1 MVRRFLIFGFRCVVY
16 TLLLKSGCKPAQKH
30 PCDFVVNYEE
40 FIQPSFPAWFKASKP
55 LGTSII
61 WNCSNDNC
69 HWEEKSCHWE
79 EKIAIEK
86 APLAS
91 ALVIVLPCCSL
102 LVTLTSPKHMLV
114 LVAIEPDFEN
124 VKEKCHNCQRKRH
137 NCQRKVSQLWKKA
150 SHILP
155 SSWQN
160 SDYRHGHGHLAW
172 ETAAILAFQCSSPS
186 SMSRKVLSIW
196 SQRNLLAK
204 NAIMISVVTKRAL
217 SAKVQI

>member
-1 MVRRFLIFGFRCVVY
+1 MVRRFFIFGFRCVVC

-69 HWEEKSCHWE
+69 HWEEK
-79 EKIAIEK
+79 IAIEK

-102 LVTLTSPKHMLV
+102 QMTLTKICWYSLLLNLILKMSKKSV
-114 LVAIEPDFEN
+114 TI
-124 VKEKCHNCQRKRH
+124 VKEKLDNCQRKRH
-137 NCQRKVSQLWKKA
+137 TFCPAVGRTVIIAMVMVTWLEKL
-150 SHILP
+150 LP
-155 SSWQN
+155 SLLFSARHQVQCRARYCL
-160 SDYRHGHGHLAW
+160 SDLRG
-172 ETAAILAFQCSSPS
+172 TFQPR
-186 SMSRKVLSIW
+186 MP
-196 SQRNLLAK
+196 
-204 NAIMISVVTKRAL
+204 
-217 SAKVQI
+217 

>member
-1 MVRRFLIFGFRCVVY
+1 MVRRFLIFGFRCVVC

-69 HWEEKSCHWE
+69 HWEEK
-79 EKIAIEK
+79 IAIEK

-102 LVTLTSPKHMLV
+102 QVTLTKICWYSLLLNLILKMSKKSVTIVKESVTHFAQQLAEQWLSPWSWSLGLRNCCHPCFSV
-114 LVAIEPDFEN
+114 LVTKFN
-124 VKEKCHNCQRKRH
+124 VAQGI
-137 NCQRKVSQLWKKA
+137 V
-150 SHILP
+150 
-155 SSWQN
+155 
-160 SDYRHGHGHLAW
+160 Y
-172 ETAAILAFQCSSPS
+172 T
-186 SMSRKVLSIW
+186 W
-196 SQRNLLAK
+196 SQRNLSAK
-204 NAIMISVVTKRAL
+204 NAIMITVVTKRAL